1 MAVIST
7 GLVMAIGTI
16 VNIVATALQMAE
28 QTAGAFG
35 DLNVAPT
42 KRLLGQLE
50 TLLHKYERGQIRSTA
65 PVQQVLNK
73 NRALLEQLNVD
84 VNHYNTLLNGYQKS
98 LVDNKLARKYNHINT
113 SQVKDELQKAEDYVH
128 TQEQRRAQTQNALA
142 KQEVEKKFANQW
154 STRDVKGDLYETS
167 KITQK

>member
-1 MAVIST
+1 MAVISS
-7 GLVMAIGTI
+7 GLVMVIANI

-28 QTAGAFG
+28 QTAGAAG
-35 DLNVAPT
+35 DLNAAPT
-42 KRLLGQLE
+42 KRLLTQLE
-50 TLLHKYERGQIRSTA
+50 TLLNKYERGQVRSTA

-84 VNHYNTLLNGYQKS
+84 VNHYNNIINGYSKAS
-98 LVDNKLARKYNHINT
+98 VANNLARKYNHINT
-113 SQVKDELQKAEDYVH
+113 NQIKNELQKAEDYVH
-128 TQEQRRAQTQNALA
+128 TQEQRRAENQNALA
-142 KQEVEKKFANQW
+142 KQEVEKRFANQW